1 MSTAQ
6 TSFETDAPLA
16 MLTFTRPEAR
26 NAMTWEMYDA
36 LVDACDRVDR
46 DASLRVLILRGAG
59 GKAFI
64 AGTDIAQFESFTSP
78 AHGVEYERRLDAV
91 LDRLE
96 RVTKPTIAAVQGVAA
111 GGGCA
116 IALCC
121 DLRVATPDAA
131 FGVPIA
137 RTLGN
142 CLSAD
147 TCNRMISLLGPA
159 RFKEIMLTGRF
170 VPAAEA
176 HALGLVNRIVDAADI
191 DHAVGELAAAVAANA
206 PLTIRA
212 VKELTR
218 RLIARQR
225 LAPGEDRDVIEMCYA
240 SNDFKEGVAA
250 FLSKRQP
257 RWTGT

>member
-6 TSFETDAPLA
+6 TSFEIDAPLA

-26 NAMTWEMYDA
+26 NAMTWGMYDA
-36 LVDACDRVDR
+36 LVDACERVDR
-46 DASLRVLILRGAG
+46 DRSLRVLILRGEG

-64 AGTDIAQFESFTSP
+64 AGTDIAQFESFTTP
-78 AHGVEYERRLDAV
+78 GQGVEYERRLDDV

-121 DLRVATPDAA
+121 DLRIATPDAT

-147 TCNRMISLLGPA
+147 TCNRMLSLLGPA
-159 RFKEIMLTGRF
+159 RFKEIMFTGRF
-170 VPAAEA
+170 VHAAEA
-176 HALGLVNRIVDAADI
+176 HALGLVNRIVDAADL
-191 DHAVGELAAAVAANA
+191 DRAVRDLAAAIAANA

-218 RLIARQR
+218 RLVARQR
-225 LAPGEDRDVIEMCYA
+225 LPPGEDRDVIEMCYA
-240 SNDFKEGVAA
+240 SNDFREGVRA
-250 FLSKRQP
+250 FLSRRQP
-257 RWTGT
+257 QWTGS

>member
-1 MSTAQ
+1 LSTAQ

-16 MLTFTRPEAR
+16 TLTFTRPEAR

-36 LVDACDRVDR
+36 LVDACERVDR

-64 AGTDIAQFESFTSP
+64 AGTDIAQFASFTSP
-78 AHGVEYERRLDAV
+78 AHGVEYEQRLDAV

-121 DLRVATPDAA
+121 DLRVATPDAT

-159 RFKEIMLTGRF
+159 RFKEIMFTGRF
-170 VPAAEA
+170 VDAAEA
-176 HALGLVNRIVDAADI
+176 HALGVVNRIVDAADI
-191 DHAVGELAAAVAANA
+191 DRAVGELAAAVAANA

-225 LAPGEDRDVIEMCYA
+225 LAPGEDRDLIEMCYT
-240 SNDFKEGVAA
+240 SNDFREGVAA